1 MNIENLVER
10 ERIITKFVEFL
21 FIYLFL
27 SLDTRIFVYK
37 ISFSFIVIVTIF
49 FSSIEYRKISIMIN
63 ERS

>member
-21 FIYLFL
+21 FFFLFFL

-37 ISFSFIVIVTIF
+37 ISFSRVVTILF
-49 FSSIEYRKISIMIN
+49 LSNEYEKFR
-63 ERS
+63 

>member
-21 FIYLFL
+21 FFFLFFL

-37 ISFSFIVIVTIF
+37 ISFSRVVIVTILF
-49 FSSIEYRKISIMIN
+49 LSIEYEKFR
-63 ERS
+63 